1 VMVDRGE
8 VVGLLGRNGAG
19 KTTTLRSIMGLVT
32 PREGSI
38 KLNGDEIRGLPPYAI
53 ARKGIGYV
61 PDDRCIFPDLT
72 VWENLTL
79 PYKRKEP
86 SRHRWE
92 PKQLYALFPVLE
104 AKSAMLGGSLSGG
117 EQQMLTVA
125 RSLMGDP
132 DLLLLDEPVEGLAPI
147 VVRTLG
153 EKVKA
158 LKKEGLTILVSE
170 QNVNFALAVCER
182 AYVIDK
188 GVIQYDGTVVELMG
202 NETVKRKYL
211 TV

>member
-1 VMVDRGE
+1 
-8 VVGLLGRNGAG
+8 
-19 KTTTLRSIMGLVT
+19 
-32 PREGSI
+32 
-38 KLNGDEIRGLPPYAI
+38 
-53 ARKGIGYV
+53 
-61 PDDRCIFPDLT
+61 
-72 VWENLTL
+72 
-79 PYKRKEP
+79 
-86 SRHRWE
+86 
-92 PKQLYALFPVLE
+92 
-104 AKSAMLGGSLSGG
+104 
-117 EQQMLTVA
+117 MLTVA

-158 LKKEGLTILVSE
+158 LKDEGLTILVSE
-170 QNVNFALAVCER
+170 QNVKFALAVCER

-188 GVIQYDGTVVELMG
+188 GVIQYDGTVDELMK

>member
-1 VMVDRGE
+1 
-8 VVGLLGRNGAG
+8 LLGRNGAG

-38 KLNGDEIRGLPPYAI
+38 KWNGEEIRGLPPYAI

-79 PYKRKEP
+79 PFKRKAP
-86 SRHRWE
+86 SRQRWE
-92 PKQLYALFPVLE
+92 AKQLYALFPVLE
-104 AKSAMLGGSLSGG
+104 RKSGMLGGSLSGG

-158 LKKEGLTILVSE
+158 LKDEGLTILVSE
-170 QNVNFALAVCER
+170 QNVKFALAVCER

-188 GVIQYDGTVVELMG
+188 GVIQYDGTVDELMK